1 MRESL
6 SQSFAHLPEV
16 VTVVAVTEVTNTF
29 LQGIFWVVSDAQ
41 ANGNVLNVKMKA
53 NSFAVYRF

>member
-1 MRESL
+1 M
-6 SQSFAHLPEV
+6 
-16 VTVVAVTEVTNTF
+16 VAVTEVTNTF
-29 LQGIFWVVSDAQ
+29 LQGILGVVSDAQ